1 VAPGRREERKSVGV
15 ERTFR
20 DKTDDNEI
28 MEMLTEIAE
37 ELHKD
42 MENLQYAGKT
52 VTVKYKLH
60 TFESKSSGNGVDSI
74 DKTRAQSV
82 KKYISTKDEIL
93 PVCTELWNTTEYRSP
108 RSCSRGNCHCE
119 FDFSGSACL
128 R

>member
-20 DKTDDNEI
+20 DKTEDKEI
-28 MEMLTEIAE
+28 MDMLTEIAE

-60 TFESKSSGNGVDSI
+60 TFESRSIYKS
-74 DKTRAQSV
+74 
-82 KKYISTKDEIL
+82 YL
-93 PVCTELWNTTEYRSP
+93 SP
-108 RSCSRGNCHCE
+108 H
-119 FDFSGSACL
+119 
-128 R
+128 

>member
-1 VAPGRREERKSVGV
+1 MGISENVVAPGRREERKSVGV

-20 DKTDDNEI
+20 DKTEDKEI

-60 TFESKSSGNGVDSI
+60 TFESEYSYRKVHAHSIRQDASAIRKKVDFNKRRDLACKSALLI
-74 DKTRAQSV
+74 RA
-82 KKYISTKDEIL
+82 DCRL
-93 PVCTELWNTTEYRSP
+93 H
-108 RSCSRGNCHCE
+108 RSCSRRSFH
-119 FDFSGSACL
+119 
-128 R
+128 